1 LTRGPLVNTATHRS
15 LNDEERLDWLRLIRS
30 DNVGPHT
37 FHQLVERYGSVRA
50 ALDALPELARRGGAV
65 RIAHVC
71 SRAQA
76 QRELARMQA
85 AGIALLAVGEADY
98 PARLQVI
105 DDAPPL
111 LAMRGNLDVL
121 RMPTVAVV
129 GARNASAAGMRF
141 ADRLARALADAGGGL
156 IALV

>member
-37 FHQLVERYGSVRA
+37 FHQLVQRYGSVRA

-111 LAMRGNLDVL
+111 LAMRG
-121 RMPTVAVV
+121 R
-129 GARNASAAGMRF
+129 ARNASAAGMRF